1 MDYCENIAVF
11 AFLWVVLR
19 RDLCKDGS
27 DKKKKKEAPEMPR
40 RNHPRRRPPRTP
52 RTKKEIYDRRTQR
65 MLEE

>member
-27 DKKKKKEAPEMPR
+27 DKKEKGGPGNAAKESPAQTTAQNPQ
-40 RNHPRRRPPRTP
+40 
-52 RTKKEIYDRRTQR
+52 D
-65 MLEE
+65 EEGNL